1 MFAAYCPT
9 HGSEILLGY
18 RRLIG
23 LRNTTAGIDIHLLC
37 YCGEHLVVPTGRAR
51 SERVARTT
59 TDTSEASSPAPKE
72 PSWADDVGRRA
83 CA

>member
-23 LRNTTAGIDIHLLC
+23 LRNTAAGIDVHLLC

-51 SERVARTT
+51 SRRTARATADISQGNAT
-59 TDTSEASSPAPKE
+59 ASEEPA
-72 PSWADDVGRRA
+72 WADDVGRVA
-83 CA
+83 C